1 MSKVLD
7 NYSYPVKFI
16 DAVWGKGLTNLDEL
30 TKHQVGSLKPG
41 EVGCFLSHCKAYEAI
56 SQHPPNVW
64 GLILEDDVIL
74 DNDWDTRLLKA
85 MKQIPQADILS
96 CGMDT
101 SAKFFEAIGSDV
113 SSKITNSID
122 KVFSSDLVESA
133 PRLATHA
140 IAYTPHGA
148 RNIIKQLGDIE
159 TAIDVQ
165 LYYDRVKLSRY
176 ALRKG
181 FASQNNAKY
190 NSTIQN

>member
-1 MSKVLD
+1 M
-7 NYSYPVKFI
+7 
-16 DAVWGKGLTNLDEL
+16 
-30 TKHQVGSLKPG
+30 
-41 EVGCFLSHCKAYEAI
+41 GCFLSHCKAYEEIA
-56 SQHPPNVW
+56 QHPANVW
-64 GLILEDDVIL
+64 GIILEDDVIL

-85 MKQIPQADILS
+85 MKQIPQADLLS
-96 CGMDT
+96 CGRDT
-101 SAKFFEAIGSDV
+101 SDKFFETIGSDV
-113 SSKITNSID
+113 KSKITKSID

-133 PRLATHA
+133 PRLCTHA

-159 TAIDVQ
+159 TSIAVQ

-190 NSTIQN
+190 KSIIQN